1 MKIKFKYVYII
12 TLFSSLLLFGQTSK
26 IKVRI
31 INLQG
36 LKGQISI
43 GLFNNPE
50 SFPKKD
56 EGRVG
61 VYIEIKDSTVEHV
74 FTDLENGTYAIA
86 VYHDENSNGEFDR
99 SFFGWPTE
107 DYVFSNYAE
116 GNFGPPS
123 FEDASFELIDSV
135 YIELE
140 FR

>member
-1 MKIKFKYVYII
+1 MKLKFKYFYII
-12 TLFSSLLLFGQTSK
+12 TLFSSLLMFGQTSK

-50 SFPKKD
+50 SFPKK
-56 EGRVG
+56 EQGKIG
-61 VYIEIKDSTVEHV
+61 VYLEIKDSTVEHV
-74 FTDLENGTYAIA
+74 FSELKNGNYAIA
-86 VYHDENSNGEFDR
+86 VYHDENGNKELDR

-116 GNFGPPS
+116 GSFGPPS
-123 FEDASFELIDSV
+123 FKDASFELVDSLF
-135 YIELE
+135 IELE
-140 FR
+140 FK

>member
-1 MKIKFKYVYII
+1 
-12 TLFSSLLLFGQTSK
+12 
-26 IKVRI
+26 
-31 INLQG
+31 
-36 LKGQISI
+36 
-43 GLFNNPE
+43 
-50 SFPKKD
+50 
-56 EGRVG
+56 
-61 VYIEIKDSTVEHV
+61 
-74 FTDLENGTYAIA
+74 
-86 VYHDENSNGEFDR
+86 DENSNGEFDR